1 MIQNKHRQHVVHATF
16 SKRSFDAVSTAISN
30 RSLTGS
36 CVLIGGDWHL
46 GPLQERN
53 TKTLSAWFSENFG
66 YVPENLST
74 NIPALSKGAKIFAW
88 VNPLASDE
96 YLNFIH
102 WVSFQAVQEFSLI
115 PGPESAPDAAA
126 EDSHN
131 IAIFLDDAVEK
142 KASDISHYIREW
154 DVLTGENADFRL
166 IGRTGKIQSLPS
178 SHFDQ
183 YIVDA
188 VTREWEPSPIVAL
201 RIMEKLASE
210 KQAFPGDIFLYH
222 RFEKLCSSG
231 IIEKQ
236 ADVSIAQTL
245 IRATPL

>member
-1 MIQNKHRQHVVHATF
+1 MIQNKHHQHVVHATF
-16 SKRSFDAVSTAISN
+16 SKRSFDAVSSAISN
-30 RSLTGS
+30 GSLTGS
-36 CVLIGGDWHL
+36 CVLIGEDWHL
-46 GPLQERN
+46 GPLKERN

-66 YVPENLST
+66 YVPENVST
-74 NIPALSKGAKIFAW
+74 NTPAISKGARIFAW
-88 VNPLASDE
+88 ANALASDE
-96 YLNFIH
+96 YANFIH
-102 WVSFQAVQEFSLI
+102 WVSFQPAQGFSLI
-115 PGPESAPDAAA
+115 PLPDSPPDSAARNFHD
-126 EDSHN
+126 
-131 IAIFLDDAVEK
+131 IAIFIDDAVEK
-142 KASDISHYIREW
+142 KASDIGHYIQEW
-154 DVLTGENADFRL
+154 DALIAENADFRL

-183 YIVDA
+183 YIVDT

-222 RFEKLCSSG
+222 RLEKLCSSG

-245 IRATPL
+245 MRATPL